1 MICKSTPNGKKHPP
15 RICLVASAIL
25 VFVALLVGVSV
36 FIVMQRQARELL
48 SNSLQ
53 IALQNRVQLMQFEIG
68 RVHGRAKN
76 ILNRPLMAHQ
86 IQLMNAGKD
95 EGAARA
101 KLKSIVDLLIPSG
114 VAAVAIYGKDGRQ
127 LAHAG
132 FFTQK
137 PLLSVPLNFPGNMR
151 LIWNGELLLHIEAD
165 IKIAGQAEG
174 KLMMEETLPATMRSF
189 LDANSLGKTGEQ
201 ALCAPLGS
209 MDMQCFPSTL
219 LRRVLIRP
227 QRNPSGTPLPMAQ
240 ALAGKTGYVVTH
252 DYRQREVVSAYAP
265 VGDLGLGMVLKLDS
279 AELYAPAWSQLR
291 YLIPLLIAVVAAA
304 LLSLRWLLTPLV
316 RRLVRSEEE
325 AHAMSAGLRDSEHR
339 IRALLDNVE
348 EGIASISENGIVE
361 LFNPSAERMFGY
373 SSAEVVGK
381 NISMLMPEP
390 YRSQYDGYLKKY
402 LQTGQAHIIGK
413 GREVMAMRRDGA
425 LFPMELRVSEFFL
438 EGRRQFIGVMRD
450 ITERKET
457 EARVIRLA
465 NYDMLT
471 DLPNR
476 RLVQERIHQAIEL
489 AHRSGTQFAV
499 MFLDLD
505 KFKSINDMLGHDI
518 GDQLLKMVGNR
529 LTNALRGED
538 TVGRQGG
545 DEFIVLLANL
555 SAPED
560 SALVARKILS
570 VLSAPFVVNGQEL
583 HTSVSIGIA
592 VYPQDGTDVDT
603 LLKSS
608 DTAMYYAK
616 EQGRNGYQFFAAAMN
631 ATAKERLLLESS
643 LHQALHR
650 GELLLHYQPIV
661 SLDDGGIVAAEALV
675 RWRHPE
681 LGMIPPA
688 RFIPVAEDTGL
699 IVPLGEWVLRQAC
712 TQLMQWRRQGIWL
725 QRVVVNLSPRQFHQ
739 KNLVQ
744 NFCSVLQET
753 GADPRWIGLEITE
766 GMMMENP
773 EMSIGILTE
782 LQALGIELSL
792 DDFGTGYSSLGYLKR
807 FPIDKLKIDQSFVR
821 DITTD
826 PDDRAMVAAIIVM
839 AHQLNIRVVA
849 EGVETEAQ
857 LGFLSEH
864 GCDEYQGYFFSRPVP
879 PDELA
884 VKFYSRIGVRA

>member
-688 RFIPVAEDTGL
+688 SFIPVAEDTGL

-884 VKFYSRIGVRA
+884 AKFYSRIGVRA